1 MILSTRDMA
10 AATGGNLLRD
20 APAGRIHTDTRTLE
34 SGDWF
39 LALRGEN
46 FDGHAF
52 LDTAAAAGCA
62 GVVVDTPPEH
72 WERGVLVV
80 PDTIRALQDCA
91 AAVRD
96 TVDGPVVA
104 VTGSAG
110 KTTTRAMIESVLQS
124 VGPVHAT
131 AGNFNNHVGLPLT
144 LLAMPADARVLV
156 LEMGM
161 SAPGE
166 IQRLQ
171 EIARPNVRLI
181 TNVSLAHTEGTGD
194 LAGVAACKQELFD
207 GASPQ
212 DLLVVNADDPWVSA
226 MPRPRETRL
235 LLYGS
240 SQGCDAR
247 LLNAHVDP
255 RSFVTRATLELPSQV
270 IEVEL
275 AAPGRHVALD
285 ACAAAGVAHALGVDS
300 LSIVRGLASWAP
312 VGMRMKVER
321 LADGVVVLNDAYNA
335 NPASTT
341 AALQALSASGGSRH
355 IALLGDMLE
364 LGSAESEAHEDMVRQ
379 ASALGLAVLG
389 LVGPR
394 YGDHVGLARELNGGE
409 VLVAEDAASLA
420 EQVQGRLQSGDVV
433 LLKGSRGMRM
443 ERVLDRLR
451 GEGP

>member
-1 MILSTRDMA
+1 MILSTRDMTV
-10 AATGGNLLRD
+10 ATGGDLLRD

-34 SGDWF
+34 AGDWF

-52 LDTAAAAGCA
+52 LETAAAAGCA
-62 GVVVDTPPEH
+62 GVIVDTPPQD
-72 WERGVLVV
+72 WVRGVLVV
-80 PDTIRALQDCA
+80 PDTLRALQDCA

-96 TVDGPVVA
+96 RVDGSVVA

-144 LLAMPADARVLV
+144 LLAMPAEARVLV

-161 SAPGE
+161 SGPGE
-166 IQRLQ
+166 IRRLQ

-181 TNVSLAHTEGTGD
+181 TNVSLAHTEGVGD

-207 GASPQ
+207 GASPS

-226 MPRPRETRL
+226 MPRPDETRL

-240 SQGCDAR
+240 SQDCDAR
-247 LLNAHVDP
+247 LLKAHVDP
-255 RSFVTRATLELPSQV
+255 DSFVTRATLKLPSGV

-285 ACAAAGVAHALGVDS
+285 ACAAAGVAHALGVDP
-300 LSIVRGLASWAP
+300 LSIVQGLASWAP
-312 VGMRMKVER
+312 VGMRMRVER
-321 LADGVVVLNDAYNA
+321 LADGVVVLNDSYNA

-341 AALQALSASGGSRH
+341 AALQALCASGGSRH

-364 LGSAESEAHEDMVRQ
+364 LGSAEGEAHEDIVRK
-379 ASALGLAVLG
+379 ASSLGLALLG

-394 YGDHVGLARELNGGE
+394 YGNQVGLAQELGGGE
-409 VLVAEDAASLA
+409 VLAAEDAASLG
-420 EQVQGRLQSGDVV
+420 ELVQGRLLPGDVV

-451 GEGP
+451 GGGA

>member
-10 AATGGNLLRD
+10 VATGGDLLQD
-20 APAGRIHTDTRTLE
+20 APAGPIHTDTRTLTE
-34 SGDWF
+34 GAWF

-62 GVVVDTPPEH
+62 GVVVDTPPAH

-80 PDTIRALQDCA
+80 QDTLRALQDCA

-96 TVDGPVVA
+96 TVDGPVIA

-144 LLAMPADARVLV
+144 LLAMPTDARVLV

-181 TNVSLAHTEGTGD
+181 TNVSLAHTEGLGD

-207 GASPQ
+207 GASPL

-226 MPRPRETRL
+226 MPRPKETRL

-247 LLNAHVDP
+247 LLDAYVDP
-255 RSFVTRATLELPSQV
+255 QSFATRATFELPSQV

-285 ACAAAGVAHALGVDS
+285 ACAAAGVAHALGVDP

-312 VGMRMKVER
+312 VGMRMQVER

-335 NPASTT
+335 NPASTA

-364 LGSAESEAHEDMVRQ
+364 LGSAESKAHEDVIRQ
-379 ASALGLAVLG
+379 ASALGLALLG

-394 YGDHVGLARELNGGE
+394 YGDHVGLARELHGPE
-409 VLVAEDAASLA
+409 VLVAEDSASLG
-420 EQVQGRLQSGDVV
+420 ELLKGRLQSGDVV

-451 GEGP
+451 QGAP